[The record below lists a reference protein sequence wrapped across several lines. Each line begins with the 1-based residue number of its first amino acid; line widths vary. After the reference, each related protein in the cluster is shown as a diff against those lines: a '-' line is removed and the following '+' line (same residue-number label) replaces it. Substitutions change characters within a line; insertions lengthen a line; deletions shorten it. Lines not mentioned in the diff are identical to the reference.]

1 MKAIKITT
9 TLHFTRTAS
18 VVIELTSDLSYD
30 DVADYLF
37 ENEHL
42 YQDRLDKALESADT
56 EFDAEQSRYDVTNDD
71 KYVYGGTL

>member
-18 VVIELTSDLSYD
+18 VLIELPSDLSYD

-71 KYVYGGTL
+71 KHVYGGTL